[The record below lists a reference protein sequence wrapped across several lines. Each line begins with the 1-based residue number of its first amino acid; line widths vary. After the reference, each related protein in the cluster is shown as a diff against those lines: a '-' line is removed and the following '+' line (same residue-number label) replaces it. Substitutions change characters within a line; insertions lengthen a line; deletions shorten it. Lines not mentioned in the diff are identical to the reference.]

1 MPAPTSSPRPKA
13 NPNYSANAN
22 TGTQQS
28 ARDANRDS
36 NGDKAAAAEA
46 ARLAALRNQPAANA
60 KPTGTSAAPAGV
72 VVANPAPIP
81 PRAPDQPATP
91 APIAPNGDKK
101 PNSPKLPVDAVEAE
115 RGNKRPDRTLIDAL
129 NQPTAQR
136 TAQKYKG
143 SVLASVYKLPVDG
156 TKSAKTLQ
164 QFNGPRGQKT
174 TLGA

>member
-13 NPNYSANAN
+13 NPNYTKTTSSAKASSSQVDARTAN
-22 TGTQQS
+22 KDGNNEKPKTP
-28 ARDANRDS
+28 AKPPS
-36 NGDKAAAAEA
+36 N
-46 ARLAALRNQPAANA
+46 P
-60 KPTGTSAAPAGV
+60 KPTGVSSAAPGV
-72 VVANPAPIP
+72 VVANPPPIP
-81 PRAPDQPATP
+81 PRAPDQPATA

-143 SVLASVYKLPVDG
+143 SVLASVYKLPADG
-156 TKSAKTLQ
+156 AKSAKTLQ